1 MSTVL
6 LKRLQRERIMF
17 LDNSDTGITL
27 LSSEN
32 LHWVATIEGPSDSP
46 YQKGIFKLTIDIP
59 EKYPFVAPKIK
70 FITRIYHP
78 NINFIGDICLDILGE
93 NWAPG
98 LTIQKTLLSIISL
111 LDSPN
116 PDDPLVPEIAKIYRE
131 SKIKYEAIAKEWTR
145 EFATL

>member
-32 LHWVATIEGPSDSP
+32 LHWTATIEGPPDSP
-46 YQKGIFKLTIDIP
+46 YQKGIFKLVIDIP

-131 SKIKYEAIAKEWTR
+131 SKSKYESIAKDWTR